1 MKSILNNQH
10 LGIFLFRVF
19 LCLQILHGVLDNILS
34 WNRMLEFRDYLQSEG
49 FPFPLI
55 SAILSVYGQF
65 FAALFLL
72 IGYKSRW
79 AAAVLVLNFWWLQV
93 FTWRIMIPFQPCF
106 PLLTF
111 YLEQYFFFLTGPGDL
126 RWMQTINRVSNK
138 PGLSLLKEKN
148 HE

>member
-1 MKSILNNQH
+1 MMKSILTNQH

-79 AAAVLVLNFWWLQV
+79 AAAVLVLNFLV
-93 FTWRIMIPFQPCF
+93 AAGVHLANHDPLSALF
-106 PLLTF
+106 PALNILF
-111 YLEQYFFFLTGPGDL
+111 GAVLFLFNGAGRLALDA
-126 RWMQTINRVSNK
+126 NN
-138 PGLSLLKEKN
+138 
-148 HE
+148 